1 MKIVKALAALLV
13 IALAFG
19 GGYVMR
25 ATKSPSSASKGRTIL
40 YYVDAMNP
48 AFKSD
53 KPGVAPDGMALQPVY
68 ADEPTAASATSDA
81 DAGHTIL
88 YYQDPQDPKYHAD
101 KPGLNPETGNTLE
114 PVYAEATPAVPPGAI
129 KISTERQQLIGVKFA
144 TVELSGQA
152 RSIRSVGKVTFDET
166 RVSHVHTRIDGWI
179 EKVFVDFT
187 GDFVKQGQPMLTIYS
202 PEMLATQQE
211 LLLAARARDLM
222 RDNPLAS
229 AAEHGNSLFE
239 AAKRRLELWQLNDDQ
254 IDQVLRTGQPIHSIT
269 LFAPASGFVTERK
282 AFPNQK
288 VTPDSDLY
296 TITDLSRIWI
306 VADVFESDIT
316 SIKVGDAT
324 YVSFP
329 NGNTPPLGA
338 KVTYIQPQVDPM
350 TRTLKVRLDAPN
362 PGLRMKPDMYVTVE
376 FGIAGAKELVVPAE
390 AVLDTGDRQTVFVD
404 LGNGYLEPRQVVVG
418 ERFGDR
424 VAITRGLTAG
434 ERVVSSGT
442 FLIDSESQLKA
453 AASGMGAP
461 QHQHGGAPAATQP
474 AAKPMDPSIR
484 GPQQGSRVGVEVPM
498 PEPTKP
504 APGGRRHD

>member
-1 MKIVKALAALLV
+1 MKIVKALAVLLV
-13 IALAFG
+13 VTLAFG

-25 ATKSPSSASKGRTIL
+25 ATKSPDSASKGRKIL
-40 YYVDAMNP
+40 YYVDPMHP
-48 AFKSD
+48 AYQSD
-53 KPGVAPDGMALQPVY
+53 KPGVAPDCGMTLEPVY
-68 ADEPTAASATSDA
+68 AGEAAPTGTGEHV
-81 DAGHTIL
+81 GHTIL

-114 PVYAEATPAVPPGAI
+114 PVYADATPAVRPGAI
-129 KISTERQQLIGVKFA
+129 KISPERQQLIGVKFA

-166 RVSHVHTRIDGWI
+166 RVAHVHTRIDGWI
-179 EKVFVDFT
+179 EQVFVDFT
-187 GDFVKQGQPMLTIYS
+187 GDFVRQGQPMLTIYS
-202 PEMLATQQE
+202 PEMLASQQE

-239 AAKRRLELWQLNDDQ
+239 AARRRLELWQLKDDQ
-254 IDQVLRTGQPIHSIT
+254 IDQVLETGEPIRSVT
-269 LFAPASGFVTERK
+269 LYAPAAGFVSERK

-316 SIKVGDAT
+316 SIRVGDPA

-329 NGNTPPLGA
+329 SGNAPSLGA
-338 KVTYIQPQVDPM
+338 RVTYIQPQVDPM
-350 TRTLKVRLDAPN
+350 TRTLKVRLDASN
-362 PGLRMKPDMYVTVE
+362 PGTRMKPDMYVNVE
-376 FGIAGAKELVVPAE
+376 FGIAGAKQLLVPAE

-418 ERFGDR
+418 DRFGDR
-424 VAITRGLTAG
+424 VAITSGLSAG

-442 FLIDSESQLKA
+442 FLIDSESQLRA

-461 QHQHGGAPAATQP
+461 QHQHSAAAATRP
-474 AAKPMDPSIR
+474 DAKPMDPSIR
-484 GPQQGSRVGVEVPM
+484 VEVPM
-498 PEPTKP
+498 PEPKNP
-504 APGGRRHD
+504 APGAPRHD

>member
-13 IALAFG
+13 ITLAFG
-19 GGYVMR
+19 GGYLMR
-25 ATKSPSSASKGRTIL
+25 ATKSTSSASKARTIL
-40 YYVDAMNP
+40 YYTDAMNP
-48 AFKSD
+48 AYKSD
-53 KPGVAPDGMALQPVY
+53 KPGIAPDGMALVPVY
-68 ADEPTAASATSDA
+68 ADEAASTGASEQ
-81 DAGHTIL
+81 AGHAIL

-101 KPGLNPETGNTLE
+101 KPGLNPETGDTLE
-114 PVYAEATPAVPPGAI
+114 PVYADAPAVPPGAI

-144 TVELSGQA
+144 TVALSGQA
-152 RSIRSVGKVTFDET
+152 RSIRAVGKVTFDET

-288 VTPDSDLY
+288 VTPDTDLY

-338 KVTYIQPQVDPM
+338 KVTYIQPQVDAM

-362 PGLRMKPDMYVTVE
+362 PGLRMKPDMYVNVE

-404 LGNGYLEPRQVVVG
+404 LGNGYLEPRPVVVG
-418 ERFGDR
+418 ERYGDR
-424 VAITRGLTAG
+424 VAITRGLSAG

-453 AASGMGAP
+453 AAGGMGAP

-474 AAKPMDPSIR
+474 PAKPMDPSM
-484 GPQQGSRVGVEVPM
+484 PM
-498 PEPTKP
+498 PESKTP
-504 APGGRRHD
+504 APGRGRHD

>member
-114 PVYAEATPAVPPGAI
+114 PVYAEPTPAVPPGAI

-202 PEMLATQQE
+202 PEMLASQQE

-222 RDNPLAS
+222 RNNPLAS

-239 AAKRRLELWQLNDDQ
+239 AARRRLELWQLKDDQ
-254 IDQVLRTGQPIHSIT
+254 IEQVLKTGQPIHSIT
-269 LFAPASGFVTERK
+269 LYAPASGFVTERK

-296 TITDLSRIWI
+296 TITALSRIWI

-362 PGLRMKPDMYVTVE
+362 PGLRMKPDMYVNVE
-376 FGIAGAKELVVPAE
+376 FGIAGAKELVVPAG

-418 ERFGDR
+418 ERYGDR
-424 VAITRGLTAG
+424 VAITRGLSAG

-453 AASGMGAP
+453 AAGGMGAP
-461 QHQHGGAPAATQP
+461 QHQHGGAPATKP
-474 AAKPMDPSIR
+474 DAKSMDPSIR
-484 GPQQGSRVGVEVPM
+484 GPQRGSRVGVEVPM
-498 PEPTKP
+498 PEPKTP
-504 APGGRRHD
+504 APGAPRHD